1 MHEFFNVENI
11 TDSNTVRHEMLVKLL
26 LIAIAGKVYEMYEML
41 YLLLLGGDVS
51 GTFPASNMKT
61 DMFKMVDTN
70 VQVIIIQ
77 LRTKN
82 FTFSRLLRLLRALQR
97 HP

>member
-1 MHEFFNVENI
+1 
-11 TDSNTVRHEMLVKLL
+11 MLVKLL